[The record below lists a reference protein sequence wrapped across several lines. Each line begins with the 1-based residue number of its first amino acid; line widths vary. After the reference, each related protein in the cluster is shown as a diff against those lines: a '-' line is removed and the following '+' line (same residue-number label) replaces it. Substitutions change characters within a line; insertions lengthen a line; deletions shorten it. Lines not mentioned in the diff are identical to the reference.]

1 MDFLPQRTF
10 TNFNYKNRSPNNKL
24 KLPRIDTAYISFYDY
39 ERIRKNAIIPKEDE
53 IHNNERIQ
61 KEQEKTK
68 LAKANA
74 LKEKIKKINTTPNL
88 KIASNNNYNEN
99 DLMIEAKKH
108 LEKNEDCVKQMEK
121 LSLCAKVAT
130 IRERQLKEHEMMD
143 DLYKKKEK
151 KLDEM
156 MELERLKELRQQQ
169 NREDS
174 RKQLQR
180 DGCMIIIDQIKQKE
194 YERIKQ
200 KDIIERERQMIQR
213 QIREMHLEDI
223 RQAEKKRMTNEKAA
237 KEIVE
242 SNRINALNKQ
252 KKILE
257 EKEEDL
263 RILKY
268 NLEKARKEEEE
279 IKEKKRLRDEK
290 EREIQ
295 KLREKQEKAND
306 KLAEMAAIQAKRAYE
321 QNEREIKLK
330 EKNEQLIRQKKI
342 EELKEINERQR
353 KDKKRQ
359 LLEIAKKEKEE
370 HDRIIEKNMEDIE
383 KDRRMEE
390 IKKKKIYE
398 NKYDLIKLIKMKE
411 EKEKMKNKELQEEGR
426 KEKQMRDDWKLR
438 MENIKQQ
445 KIQELKN
452 LGIKRKYIVDLEN
465 FKIA

>member
-10 TNFNYKNRSPNNKL
+10 TNFNFKNRSPTNKL
-24 KLPRIDTAYISFYDY
+24 KLPRIDTAFISYYDY
-39 ERIRKNAIIPKEDE
+39 ERIRKNAIMPKQEE
-53 IHNNERIQ
+53 MLNNERIQ
-61 KEQEKTK
+61 EEQEKTK
-68 LAKANA
+68 IAKAKA
-74 LKEKIKKINTTPNL
+74 LKEKIKNTITHPNL
-88 KIASNNNYNEN
+88 QRNFNNNFHEN
-99 DLMIEAKKH
+99 DLMFEAKKH
-108 LEKNEDCVKQMEK
+108 LDKNEDCVKQMEK
-121 LSLCAKVAT
+121 LSLYAKVAT

-156 MELERLKELRQQQ
+156 MELERLKELKQQQ
-169 NREDS
+169 NRENH

-200 KDIIERERQMIQR
+200 RDIIEKERQMILR
-213 QIREMHLEDI
+213 QVKEMQLEDI
-223 RQAEKKRMTNEKAA
+223 RQAEQKKLANEKAA

-268 NLEKARKEEEE
+268 NIEKAKKEEDE
-279 IKEKKRLRDEK
+279 IKEKKRIRDEK
-290 EREIQ
+290 EREVQ

-330 EKNEQLIRQKKI
+330 EKTEQMIRQKKI

-353 KDKKRQ
+353 KEKKKQ
-359 LLEIAKKEKEE
+359 LMEIAKQEKEE
-370 HDRIIEKNMEDIE
+370 YERILEKNMEEIE
-383 KDRRMEE
+383 KDRRREE
-390 IKKKKIYE
+390 NKKKKVYE
-398 NKYDLIKLIKMKE
+398 NKNDLIKLIRMKE
-411 EKEKMKNKELQEEGR
+411 EKERIKNRELQEEGR
-426 KEKQMRDDWKLR
+426 KEKQLRDDWKLR
-438 MENIKQQ
+438 MENIKKQ

-465 FKIA
+465 YKIA